1 MLTYCLQGRQN
12 LLKSWVSKVNE
23 AFDLLD
29 DDLNTQDI
37 SK

>member
-1 MLTYCLQGRQN
+1 MLAYCLQRRHN

-23 AFDLLD
+23 AFNLLD